1 MVTYIQINLVY
12 VLPIMEFVET
22 AKMIQ
27 KCFQRFLYLRQL
39 NKPVTERRGVL
50 IFLV

>member
-1 MVTYIQINLVY
+1 MVTYIQINLVN

-27 KCFQRFLYLRQL
+27 ECFQ
-39 NKPVTERRGVL
+39 
-50 IFLV
+50 